1 MPNFNPAGTAQRY
14 LFTISCVLL
23 LFSLLVACGGGNRMK
38 PERWLT
44 QLLNSSR
51 RMRLLLQARRN
62 KLRGLDRDRIS
73 QAG

>member
-38 PERWLT
+38 PT
-44 QLLNSSR
+44 DTVVNSTPELVS
-51 RMRLLLQARRN
+51 MDAPAVTGAQ
-62 KLRGLDRDRIS
+62 K
-73 QAG
+73 